1 MSGSFTSGSIVI
13 NRKDDIADVVAGIKR
28 NDMEAITFKDQQI
41 LDLHKSLEQ
50 VSAALKNALD
60 ECKPL
65 FNGER
70 YLTDRDL
77 SRILKISRRTLQ
89 DYRSNGI
96 ISYIMLGG
104 KVLYR
109 ESDIQRIL
117 DNAYNKAWIE

>member
-1 MSGSFTSGSIVI
+1 
-13 NRKDDIADVVAGIKR
+13 
-28 NDMEAITFKDQQI
+28 MEAITFKDQQI

-60 ECKPL
+60 ECRPL

-77 SRILKISRRTLQ
+77 SKILKISRRTLQ

-96 ISYIMLGG
+96 IPYIMLGG

-109 ESDIQRIL
+109 ESDIRRML
-117 DNAYNKAWIE
+117 NNAYNKAWIK

>member
-1 MSGSFTSGSIVI
+1 
-13 NRKDDIADVVAGIKR
+13 
-28 NDMEAITFKDQQI
+28 MEAITFKDQQI

-77 SRILKISRRTLQ
+77 SKILKISRRTLQ

-96 ISYIMLGG
+96 IPYIMLGG

-109 ESDIQRIL
+109 ESDIRRML
-117 DNAYNKAWIE
+117 DNAYNKAWIK

>member
-1 MSGSFTSGSIVI
+1 M
-13 NRKDDIADVVAGIKR
+13 K
-28 NDMEAITFKDQQI
+28 AITFKDQQI

-65 FNGER
+65 FNGEH

-77 SRILKISRRTLQ
+77 SRILKISRRILQ

-109 ESDIQRIL
+109 ESDIRRML

>member
-1 MSGSFTSGSIVI
+1 M
-13 NRKDDIADVVAGIKR
+13 K
-28 NDMEAITFKDQQI
+28 AITFKDQQI

-77 SRILKISRRTLQ
+77 SKILKISRRTLQ

-109 ESDIQRIL
+109 ESDIQRML

>member
-1 MSGSFTSGSIVI
+1 
-13 NRKDDIADVVAGIKR
+13 
-28 NDMEAITFKDQQI
+28 MEAITFKDQQI

-60 ECKPL
+60 ECRPL

-77 SRILKISRRTLQ
+77 SKILKISRRTLQ

-96 ISYIMLGG
+96 IPYIMLGG

-109 ESDIQRIL
+109 ESDIRRML
-117 DNAYNKAWIE
+117 DNAYNKAWIK

>member
-1 MSGSFTSGSIVI
+1 
-13 NRKDDIADVVAGIKR
+13 
-28 NDMEAITFKDQQI
+28 MEAITFKDQQI

-65 FNGER
+65 FNGEH

-77 SRILKISRRTLQ
+77 SKILKISRRTLQ

-109 ESDIQRIL
+109 ESDIQRML

>member
-1 MSGSFTSGSIVI
+1 
-13 NRKDDIADVVAGIKR
+13 
-28 NDMEAITFKDQQI
+28 MEAITFKDQQI

>member
-1 MSGSFTSGSIVI
+1 M
-13 NRKDDIADVVAGIKR
+13 K
-28 NDMEAITFKDQQI
+28 AITFKDQQI

-60 ECKPL
+60 ECRPL

-77 SRILKISRRTLQ
+77 SKILKISRRTLQ

-96 ISYIMLGG
+96 IPYIMLGG

-109 ESDIQRIL
+109 ESDIRRML
-117 DNAYNKAWIE
+117 DNAYNKAWIK

>member
-1 MSGSFTSGSIVI
+1 
-13 NRKDDIADVVAGIKR
+13 
-28 NDMEAITFKDQQI
+28 MEAITFKDQQV

-60 ECKPL
+60 ECRPL

-77 SRILKISRRTLQ
+77 SKILKISRRTLQ

-96 ISYIMLGG
+96 IPYIMLGG

-109 ESDIQRIL
+109 ESDIRRML
-117 DNAYNKAWIE
+117 DNAYNKAWIK

>member
-1 MSGSFTSGSIVI
+1 
-13 NRKDDIADVVAGIKR
+13 
-28 NDMEAITFKDQQI
+28 MEAITFKDQQI

-60 ECKPL
+60 ECRPL

-70 YLTDRDL
+70 YLTDRGL
-77 SRILKISRRTLQ
+77 SKILKISRRTLQ

-96 ISYIMLGG
+96 IPYIMLGG

-109 ESDIQRIL
+109 ESDIRRML
-117 DNAYNKAWIE
+117 DNAYNKAWIK

>member
-1 MSGSFTSGSIVI
+1 
-13 NRKDDIADVVAGIKR
+13 
-28 NDMEAITFKDQQI
+28 MEAITFKDQQI

-60 ECKPL
+60 ECRPL

-77 SRILKISRRTLQ
+77 SKILKISRRTLQ

-96 ISYIMLGG
+96 IPYIMLGG

-109 ESDIQRIL
+109 ESDIRRML
-117 DNAYNKAWIE
+117 DNAYNCI